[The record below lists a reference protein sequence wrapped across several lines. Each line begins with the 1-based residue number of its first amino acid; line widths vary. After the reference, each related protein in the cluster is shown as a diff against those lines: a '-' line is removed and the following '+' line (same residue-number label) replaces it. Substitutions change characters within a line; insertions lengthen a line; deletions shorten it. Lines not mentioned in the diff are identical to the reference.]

1 MNLWMKIKDNRG
13 SSMDGFIIKNV
24 SNDYVVKSKNGIYSC
39 KARGKFRNMKLTPL
53 VGDWVT
59 FDEESLYILDVK
71 SRKNSLVRPSVA
83 NVDQAIVVSSVKTPD
98 LDTHLL
104 DKLLTIISFNNI
116 EPVICFTKL
125 DLLSVSER
133 IEIDKYIE
141 YYQSIGYKVVTNE
154 NKDSFK
160 EILREKITVLTGQSG
175 AGKSSL
181 LNLLDKRLD
190 LKTDEISLA
199 LNRGKHTTR
208 HTELYEVLGGYV
220 VDTPGF
226 SQVDFHGMTNMDIR
240 DNMKEMFNNL
250 DDCKYRDCMH
260 IKEDGCRVKELVS
273 SGDILISRY
282 DNYKYFVE
290 NKK

>member
-1 MNLWMKIKDNRG
+1 ME
-13 SSMDGFIIKNV
+13 GFIIKNV
-24 SNDYVVKSKNGIYSC
+24 SNDYVVKNNKGTYSC

-53 VGDWVT
+53 VGDYVS
-59 FDEESLYILDVK
+59 FNQDDLYILDIK
-71 SRKNSLVRPSVA
+71 ERKNSLVRPSVA
-83 NVDQAIVVSSVKTPD
+83 NVDQAIVVSSVKMPD
-98 LDTHLL
+98 LDTYLL
-104 DKLLTIISFNNI
+104 DKMLTIISYNNI

-125 DLLSVSER
+125 DLLSNEER
-133 IEIDKYIE
+133 KEIDRYID
-141 YYQSIGYKVVTNE
+141 YYQRVGYKVVTNE
-154 NKDSFK
+154 DRNNFK
-160 EILREKITVLTGQSG
+160 EILKGKITVLTGQSG

-208 HTELYEVLGGYV
+208 HTELYELLGGYV

-240 DNMKEMFNNL
+240 DNMKEMFGYL
-250 DDCKYRDCMH
+250 DECKYRDCMH
-260 IKEDGCRVKELVS
+260 IKEDGCRVKELLF
-273 SGDILISRY
+273 SGDIIITRY
-282 DNYKYFVE
+282 NNYKYFIE

>member
-1 MNLWMKIKDNRG
+1 ME
-13 SSMDGFIIKNV
+13 GFIIKNV
-24 SNDYVVKSKNGIYSC
+24 SNDYVVKSKKGIYNC

-53 VGDWVT
+53 VGDYVE
-59 FDEESLYILDVK
+59 FDEDSLYILDIK
-71 SRKNSLVRPSVA
+71 ERKNSLVRPSVA
-83 NVDQAIVVSSVKTPD
+83 NVDQAIVVCSVKMPD

-116 EPVICFTKL
+116 DPVICFTKL
-125 DLLSVSER
+125 DLLSREER
-133 IEIDKYIE
+133 IEIDKYID
-141 YYQSIGYKVVTNE
+141 YYRNVGYKVVTNE
-154 NKDSFK
+154 DKDNFK
-160 EILREKITVLTGQSG
+160 DLFKDKITVLTGQSG

-181 LNLLDKRLD
+181 LNFLDKRLD

-208 HTELYEVLGGYV
+208 HTELYELLEGYV

-226 SQVDFHGMTNMDIR
+226 SQVDFHCMTNMDIR
-240 DNMKEMFNNL
+240 DNMKEMFNYL
-250 DDCKYRDCMH
+250 DECKYRDCMH
-260 IKEDGCRVKELVS
+260 IKEDGCRVKELVN

-282 DNYKYFVE
+282 NNYKYFIE

>member
-1 MNLWMKIKDNRG
+1 ME
-13 SSMDGFIIKNV
+13 GFIIKNV
-24 SNDYVVKSKNGIYSC
+24 SNDYVVKNNQGIYNC

-53 VGDWVT
+53 VGDYVT
-59 FDEESLYILDVK
+59 FDEQSLYILDIK
-71 SRKNSLVRPSVA
+71 ERKNSLIRPSVS
-83 NVDQAIVVSSVKTPD
+83 NVDQAIVVCSVKKPD
-98 LDTHLL
+98 LDTCLL

-125 DLLSVSER
+125 DLLSSEER
-133 IEIDKYIE
+133 KEIDFYID
-141 YYQSIGYKVVTNE
+141 YYKRIGYMVVTNE
-154 NKDSFK
+154 DRSNFKDLFK
-160 EILREKITVLTGQSG
+160 NKITVLTGQSG

-181 LNLLDKRLD
+181 LNFLDGNLD

-208 HTELYEVLGGYV
+208 HTELYELFGGYV

-226 SQVDFHGMTNMDIR
+226 SSVDFHDMSDMDIR
-240 DNMKEMFNNL
+240 DNMREMFDNL
-250 DDCKYRDCMH
+250 GGCKYRDCMH

-273 SGDILISRY
+273 SGDIIISRY
-282 DNYKYFVE
+282 NNYKYFIE